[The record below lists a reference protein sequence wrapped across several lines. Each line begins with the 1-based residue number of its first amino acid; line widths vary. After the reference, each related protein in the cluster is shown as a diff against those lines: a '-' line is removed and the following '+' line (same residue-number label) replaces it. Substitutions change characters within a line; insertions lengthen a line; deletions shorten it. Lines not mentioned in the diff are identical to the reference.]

1 MAKLYFKVGSDWEEV
16 VRLRNEIAKLKQE
29 LMSMDGTQSPAAF
42 KALNVQLAASNQRL
56 DELVTNAAKAGA
68 EMETGFKRKIFDASQ
83 SVNGFTEKIIAQKN
97 AIGSLQTTIRK
108 NKELYKNIVSRG
120 GEDKELL
127 NHISKQERALGKER
141 DALFNLT
148 QQQAEA
154 RLSVK
159 KLRDEYTL
167 YKNDGKQVVETNE
180 GIAISWKKAL
190 AVIGGAG
197 VLKALG
203 SEMIRVRGEFQS
215 MQTAIETMV
224 GEDIAGRLIPQI
236 KELAKISPLTM
247 SDMVGAEKMMLGFNI
262 QAEDTIKYLKAISD
276 ISMGESSKF
285 NSLTLAFS
293 QMSAAGK
300 LMGQDLNQMINAGF
314 NPLQIISEKTGKSI
328 ATLKDEMSKG
338 VVSAEMVQQ
347 AFIDATS
354 AGGKF
359 YNMSENASKTING
372 QLSMMQDALN
382 SVFNE
387 LGTKSESVIMDG
399 IQMTTSLIQN
409 YETVGKVLAGLVV
422 TYGTYRTAVMLVTA
436 AESKHT
442 LVEIG
447 LTNARLLARKAQLA
461 LNAAMLTNP
470 YVLLATAVI
479 GLGAAMWA
487 FHDSTTA
494 AEKAQKRFDE
504 QKKQSIKKEQE
515 HKQRLEELISTLQ
528 NEYTSSMD
536 RVKAMDAIKNEYP
549 ALFQKYIDEK
559 GHIRDLIALWKEYNE
574 EAGKRNVEENKIN
587 YNNSKKLIGE
597 YEQVIG
603 LWKRFGEDPNFHKNS
618 LNESEKELADKYRN
632 ETLSTLKSKLDE
644 EKNIFTSYQ
653 KEVRSDELA
662 QWQLDLKKNTDI
674 QIKSEL
680 NEMKR
685 LQQARKNNKWYSLN
699 VGIGS
704 LKGATT
710 ESELQSRIDI
720 LESELKSRKTS
731 TYQQD
736 LAKAKSDWE
745 KAKKGYEVL
754 LKDQQATSEQV
765 KKAREDMLSK
775 EKAYKDLGGIT
786 GSSLT
791 KQENQA
797 KKAAAKQL
805 KQQELLTE
813 QLFSIRRKNQQ
824 DEINLMEDGTE
835 KKLAQIDLDYQKELD
850 AIKKQRKD
858 WETEQ
863 GGKLTD
869 KQEEKLGTW
878 ASNAAKKRE
887 SDIDSTSKAKL
898 EADKKAWQEYFI
910 EYGNYQEKRKNL
922 VQKYN
927 DELAKLQKDSPEYAI
942 KEAEKSKAIEQLDE
956 QYGKSTKAMADLFE
970 DASNKSVSAIQSIID
985 KYETLVKYMSGTKES
1000 DGTNVTLD
1008 ELKALGFTDKDIE
1021 KIEKGEISIKDVTDA
1036 IRGLKDELKGKSPW
1050 QVFVSDLE
1058 KGIEAIKKGGNDSK
1072 KIGQGITDIGNAV
1085 TSFTPALNEFGSS
1098 IADIFGFD
1106 DSKITSAIDALGGL
1120 GQTASGV
1127 GQIMSGDIVGGAMSA
1142 VSGISAVVSALDGM
1156 FGADYSHY
1164 NEMVEEYNKL
1174 YEIWD
1179 ELIDKKLE
1187 YIGISY
1193 GMEADKVGEEA
1204 LGLVE
1209 RQIEAY
1215 RLLGK
1220 ERLNSGASA
1229 GSHSIGKRM
1238 AKNTSSSD
1246 WQDIAD
1252 ALDMSVNAAKE
1263 LIGTG
1268 RMTGLFDLTVE
1279 QLEKLK
1285 SEAPAFWAKMD
1296 GDVQEYLNGIIDGEE
1311 RIEDI
1316 QDQIKEQLTQTT
1328 FNGVFDSFVDTLM
1341 DMDSSAKD
1349 FSDSFSEY
1357 MQRAVL
1363 TTMVGNKFTEDLQT
1377 WYDAFAQANKD
1388 QGGITKEE
1396 MEALRKQ
1403 YDAIAG
1409 SALAERDKLAEI
1421 FGWTKED
1428 TDSSTDN
1435 YEDFIGSMQSSLTSL
1450 DVTAKDVS
1458 DNIYDYFRQAM
1469 INALYE
1475 KEYKSKMEELYK
1487 TFEGLSKDGL
1497 SESDMVQLGSRIDQY
1512 IEQMMKGVEDVNSLF
1527 ADKLK
1532 NAEDL
1537 QSFVDSV
1544 KSAMSSVEA
1553 TAEDVTDNIFEY
1565 IRQQM
1570 VDKMFTDSFQ
1580 PQIEELYK
1588 KVQEAMSDG
1597 DITGTEKDALRNE
1610 AEKLAND
1617 ITAAKDILSDTLGIT
1632 ESNLKKELEEEF
1644 KSFSDGILSS
1654 LYDTEVTAETVAKN
1668 ISDSMRKELIE
1679 AMYLEQ
1685 YEPRIKAIWEKWKE
1699 YSEDGLVTDEERTN
1713 IKNDIDGLSK
1723 EVADAAGE
1731 ISDAWKDSGEEV
1743 RKAFNS
1749 FSDSIKSVLYDAEAT
1764 AEDIADNIYQ
1774 YMRNALVDSM
1784 FTAQLQ
1790 PQIQAWYDKYTEFMK
1805 DGAIDTAERK
1815 TLDEMIAEIQKAGV
1829 DIVDAANKLFPT
1841 LDTGAINRAEE
1852 AAQEAENARNEAEQ
1866 EWESFSDGIL
1876 NSLYDIE
1883 ATAEDISDD
1892 MSEYMRK
1899 ALIKA
1904 MYVENFKPQM
1914 QKWYNEWKKAMGD
1927 DDLTSEEKQL
1937 LDSMKQT
1944 MVDDMKKEVDAINQF
1959 FGTMFLQQASSKG
1972 FEAMSQDTGEEL
1984 NGRFTALQ
1992 VAGEEIKNQSIQQTG
2007 LLSSI
2012 NGKLSLLNLRS
2023 GDVPALLSGTPNF
2036 ADRAKETIAS
2046 GYQSQ
2051 VHIVFPTEDIKAL
2064 TDKVS
2069 NMERIVDEMRTF
2081 QVEGNMDRRDIL
2093 ENSVILAKNSPRI
2106 LDNTN
2111 DIKQDIKNL

>member
-1 MAKLYFKVGSDWEEV
+1 MSKLYFKIGSDWEEV

-29 LMSMDGTQSPAAF
+29 LMSMDGTQTPAAF
-42 KALNVQLAASNQRL
+42 KALNAQLAASNQRL

-83 SVNGFTEKIIAQKN
+83 VVNGFTEKILAQKAVVKDIEADVKRLGDAYRIALKRNPLSANSKLEEYN
-97 AIGSLQTTIRK
+97 AARK
-108 NKELYKNIVSRG
+108 
-120 GEDKELL
+120 
-127 NHISKQERALGKER
+127 ALDEEKA
-141 DALFNLT
+141 ALFGLT

-159 KLRDEYTL
+159 KLRDEYAL
-167 YKNDGKQVVETNE
+167 YNDNAKEIVESNN

-203 SEMIRVRGEFQS
+203 SEIIRVRGEFQAAD
-215 MQTAIETMV
+215 TAIQTLL
-224 GEDIAGRLIPQI
+224 GS
-236 KELAKISPLTM
+236 KEKADALMAQVREYAKISPLEF
-247 SDMVGAEKMMLGFNI
+247 SDVTSATQMMLGFNI
-262 QAEDTIKYLKAISD
+262 EAERVPRYLQAIGDV
-276 ISMGESSKF
+276 SMGNTQKF

-314 NPLQIISEKTGKSI
+314 NPLQIMSEKTGKSI

-338 VVSAEMVQQ
+338 AISAEMVQQ

-354 AGGKF
+354 AGGRF
-359 YNMSENASKTING
+359 YNMSENASKEING
-372 QLSMMQDALN
+372 QLSMMQDALD

-387 LGTKSESVIMDG
+387 LGQKSEGVIMDG
-399 IQMTTSLIQN
+399 IQMTTSLIEN

-422 TYGTYRTAVMLVTA
+422 TYGTYRTAVMLTTIA
-436 AESKHT
+436 TSKHT
-442 LVEIG
+442 IAEVA
-447 LTNARLLARKAQLA
+447 LTNARILARKAQLA

-470 YVLLATAVI
+470 YVLLATAVV
-479 GLGAAMWA
+479 GLGVAMWT
-487 FHDSTTA
+487 FYDSATE
-494 AEKAQKRFDE
+494 AEKAQRRFNERQEEAKKLEDERKRKIDGLIQSSRDIVLTDLQRGESLAELRKEYREIFAQYDIETIKLADILKLKQQIAEEDAKRAGEEQTKRFTE
-504 QKKQSIKKEQE
+504 LNKQIAAEEFNITMKQGTQAARESKKK
-515 HKQRLEELISTLQ
+515 LEKLYADRDVMLQ
-528 NEYTSSMD
+528 
-536 RVKAMDAIKNEYP
+536 
-549 ALFQKYIDEK
+549 EK
-559 GHIRDLIALWKEYNE
+559 GKGISEQFISNLKDVDISEFDRYISELEKRIK
-574 EAGKRNVEENKIN
+574 GKGENGTVKFRLPIDVQ
-587 YNNSKKLIGE
+587 G
-597 YEQVIG
+597 
-603 LWKRFGEDPNFHKNS
+603 
-618 LNESEKELADKYRN
+618 
-632 ETLSTLKSKLDE
+632 TLSDEAIYNVKDIKTLIDTAKSTKQTRIDA
-644 EKNIFTSYQ
+644 EKN
-653 KEVRSDELA
+653 K
-662 QWQLDLKKNTDI
+662 
-674 QIKSEL
+674 
-680 NEMKR
+680 
-685 LQQARKNNKWYSLN
+685 
-699 VGIGS
+699 
-704 LKGATT
+704 TT
-710 ESELQSRIDI
+710 YL
-720 LESELKSRKTS
+720 
-731 TYQQD
+731 QD
-736 LAKAKSDWE
+736 LAKAKEDWE
-745 KAKKGYEVL
+745 EAKKGYEVL

-786 GSSLT
+786 GSSLI

-797 KKAAAKQL
+797 KKEAENRL
-805 KQQELLTE
+805 KQQEQLAE
-813 QLFSIRRKNQQ
+813 QLLSIRRKNQQ
-824 DEINLMEDGTE
+824 DEVNLMEDGTE
-835 KKLAQIDLDYQKELD
+835 RKLKQIDLDYQRELD
-850 AIKKQRKD
+850 AIKKQRRE
-858 WETEQ
+858 WEMEQ

-910 EYGNYQEKRKNL
+910 EFGNYQEKRKNL
-922 VQKYN
+922 IQKYN
-927 DELAKLQKDSPEYAI
+927 DEIAKLQTDSPEYA
-942 KEAEKSKAIEQLDE
+942 SKVAQKNKALEQLDE
-956 QYGKSTKAMADLFE
+956 QFGHSTKAMADLFE

-985 KYETLVKYMSGTKES
+985 KYETLVKYMSGTDKDIS
-1000 DGTNVTLD
+1000 IAD
-1008 ELKALGFTDKDIE
+1008 LKGMGFTDKDIE
-1021 KIEKGEISIKDVTDA
+1021 GIEKGEISIKDVTDA
-1036 IRGLKDELKGKSPW
+1036 IKGLKDELKGKSPW
-1050 QVFVSDLE
+1050 QAFVSDLE

-1072 KIGQGITDIGNAV
+1072 KIGQGITDIGNTV
-1085 TSFTPALNEFGSS
+1085 TSFAPALNEFGTD
-1098 IADIFGFD
+1098 IANIFGID
-1106 DSKITSAIDALGGL
+1106 DSKITGAIEALGGL
-1120 GQTASGV
+1120 GQTAAGV

-1142 VSGISAVVSALDGM
+1142 VSGISSVVSALDGM

-1164 NEMVEEYNKL
+1164 NEMVEEYTRLN
-1174 YEIWD
+1174 EIWD
-1179 ELIDKKLE
+1179 ELIDKKQE
-1187 YIGISY
+1187 YISISY

-1209 RQIEAY
+1209 KQIEAY

-1263 LIGTG
+1263 FIGTG

-1316 QDQIKEQLTQTT
+1316 QNQISEQLTQTT
-1328 FNGVFDSFVDTLM
+1328 FDSVFDSFVDTLM
-1341 DMDSSAKD
+1341 DMGSSAKD
-1349 FSDSFSEY
+1349 FSDSFSGY

-1497 SESDMVQLGSRIDQY
+1497 SESDMAQLGSQIDQY

-1597 DITGTEKDALRNE
+1597 DITGAEKDALRNE

-1876 NSLYDIE
+1876 NSLCDIE

-1959 FGTMFLQQASSKG
+1959 FGTMFSQQASSKG

-2051 VHIVFPTEDIKAL
+2051 VHVVFPTEDIKAL